1 MNRSKRLV
9 KSGIYL
15 LSCKTSTKIILVP
28 YSLEY
33 AILQREAFMIFIYV
47 LYSDSTVILVLG
59 LLFAFEYFKRILTG
73 RGKNYGKRKK
83 ILTGSNFNMN
93 END

>member
-47 LYSDSTVILVLG
+47 LYSDSTVVTRFLYQDCCLH
-59 LLFAFEYFKRILTG
+59 LSTSKEY
-73 RGKNYGKRKK
+73 
-83 ILTGSNFNMN
+83 
-93 END
+93 